1 MLQLLVISY
10 LGDPCKNPSLIIFK
24 NVQFHCLFISFLHQ
38 NWIKHD
44 DILAWPPVKLML
56 LFLHIQKLD

>member
-1 MLQLLVISY
+1 MIYIDATIIGEVISY
-10 LGDPCKNPSLIIFK
+10 LGDPWKNPSFIILK

-44 DILAWPPVKLML
+44 DILT
-56 LFLHIQKLD
+56 